1 MSVTRPDTRIAGQTP
16 IPSGVRLGGATIAFG
31 LLFDL
36 AEHSFAAVAP
46 VGGSAGDMSLGQH
59 AAHLIVLIG
68 MVIILAAIVRDGL
81 HSSGRT
87 RPEGSTTHAIR

>member
-1 MSVTRPDTRIAGQTP
+1 MSVARPAARIAGQTP

-36 AEHSFAAVAP
+36 AEHSFAAIAP
-46 VGGSAGDMSLGQH
+46 VAGAAGDKTLGQH

-68 MVIILAAIVRDGL
+68 MVIILAAIVRDGF
-81 HSSGRT
+81 HSSGRM

>member
-1 MSVTRPDTRIAGQTP
+1 MSVARPAARIAGQRP
-16 IPSGVRLGGATIAFG
+16 IPSGVRLGGVTIAFG

-46 VGGSAGDMSLGQH
+46 VARAAGDMTLGQH

-81 HSSGRT
+81 HSRGRT

>member
-1 MSVTRPDTRIAGQTP
+1 MSVARPAARIAGQTP
-16 IPSGVRLGGATIAFG
+16 LPSGDRLGGATIGFG
-31 LLFDL
+31 LLYDR
-36 AEHSFAAVAP
+36 AEHRFAAVAP
-46 VGGSAGDMSLGQH
+46 VAGSAGDMTLGQH